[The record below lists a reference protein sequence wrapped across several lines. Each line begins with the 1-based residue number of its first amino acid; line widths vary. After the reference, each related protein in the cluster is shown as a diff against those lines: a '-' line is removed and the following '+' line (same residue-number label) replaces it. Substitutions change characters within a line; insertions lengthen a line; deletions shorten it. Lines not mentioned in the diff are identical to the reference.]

1 MKRWTLGLAVL
12 LVVVAGGAYW
22 LYTSLDFVVKATI
35 ERFGPDIAGAPVSV
49 RSVSISAADGR
60 GLLRGVEIGNPPGYS
75 SPRALR
81 AATIAVGIEPS
92 TIARD
97 VVVIRDILV
106 DSPEISYEVRG
117 GTNNLEAI
125 RRHIAAY
132 VERSGEGEGG
142 RAAPSARTPGRR
154 YVIGRIT
161 LRGAKVTM
169 TNPLLKGG
177 GLTFN
182 LPDVDL
188 RDVGRR
194 SGGVTAAQ
202 AASIVTSA
210 VVARIAQSILT
221 NAEALRRGGLEGA
234 LDALRGLGR

>member
-1 MKRWTLGLAVL
+1 MKRWVIGLAVVL
-12 LVVVAGGAYW
+12 AVAAGGLYW

-35 ERFGPDIAGAPVSV
+35 ERFGPDVVGTPVSV

-60 GLLRGVEIGNPPGYS
+60 GMLRGIEIGNPPGYS

-81 AATIAVGIEPS
+81 AATIAVGIDPS

-106 DSPEISYEVRG
+106 DSPEIAYEVRG

-132 VERSGEGEGG
+132 VERSGDAEGG
-142 RAAPSARTPGRR
+142 GAAPSGRSPGRR

-161 LRGAKVTM
+161 LRGARVTM

-177 GLTFN
+177 GLAFN

-188 RDVGRR
+188 RDVGKR

-210 VVARIAQSILT
+210 LVARIAQSILT
-221 NAEALRRGGLEGA
+221 NAEALRRGGMGGA
-234 LDALRGLGR
+234 LDALRGLVR

>member
-1 MKRWTLGLAVL
+1 MKRWAIGLAVVL
-12 LVVVAGGAYW
+12 AVAAGGLYW
-22 LYTSLDFVVKATI
+22 LYSSLDFVVKTTI
-35 ERFGPDIAGAPVSV
+35 ERFGPDIVGAPVSV

-81 AATIAVGIEPS
+81 AGTIAVGIDPATLAS
-92 TIARD
+92 D

-106 DSPEISYEVRG
+106 DSPEISYELRG
-117 GTNNLEAI
+117 GTNNIETI

-132 VERSGEGEGG
+132 VERSGEGEGQ
-142 RAAPSARTPGRR
+142 AAPPGRSSGRR

-161 LRGAKVTM
+161 LRGARVTM

-177 GLTFN
+177 GLTFS

-188 RDVGRR
+188 RDLGRR

-202 AASIVTSA
+202 AASIVTGA
-210 VVARIAQSILT
+210 LVARIAQSILT
-221 NAEALRRGGLEGA
+221 NADALRRGGLEGA
-234 LDALRGLGR
+234 RDALRGLVR